1 MLHVSTLPPK
11 GGVYPSLYPS
21 PWTQTGG
28 VRMRRARRF
37 RDTGLKSNVVV
48 SVACVPFVSMRMLF
62 NFGEFLI
69 DFGTISG
76 PFFYLQTMF
85 KQCLFTLYVAYTQS
99 VISNTPYKVLKVFH
113 LRGSVEIQLKS
124 VTLRA

>member
-1 MLHVSTLPPK
+1 
-11 GGVYPSLYPS
+11 
-21 PWTQTGG
+21 
-28 VRMRRARRF
+28 MRRARRF

-48 SVACVPFVSMRMLF
+48 SVACVPFVSMGMLF

-69 DFGTISG
+69 DLGTISG

-99 VISNTPYKVLKVFH
+99 VISNNPITVLTVFH
-113 LRGSVEIQLKS
+113 LRGSVEIQQKS
-124 VTLRA
+124 VLLHS

>member
-1 MLHVSTLPPK
+1 
-11 GGVYPSLYPS
+11 
-21 PWTQTGG
+21 
-28 VRMRRARRF
+28 MRRARRF
-37 RDTGLKSNVVV
+37 RDTLRFWTVVV
-48 SVACVPFVSMRMLF
+48 SVACVPFVSMEMLF

-99 VISNTPYKVLKVFH
+99 VISNNPITVLTVFH
-113 LRGSVEIQLKS
+113 LRGSVEIQQKS
-124 VTLRA
+124 VLLHSIFFLCCL

>member
-1 MLHVSTLPPK
+1 
-11 GGVYPSLYPS
+11 
-21 PWTQTGG
+21 
-28 VRMRRARRF
+28 MRRARSVQATLRF
-37 RDTGLKSNVVV
+37 CNVVV
-48 SVACVPFVSMRMLF
+48 SVACVPFVSMEMLF

-99 VISNTPYKVLKVFH
+99 VISNTPYTVLKVFH

>member
-1 MLHVSTLPPK
+1 
-11 GGVYPSLYPS
+11 
-21 PWTQTGG
+21 
-28 VRMRRARRF
+28 MRRARRLGSTLRF
-37 RDTGLKSNVVV
+37 WTVVV
-48 SVACVPFVSMRMLF
+48 SVACVPFVSMEMLF

-99 VISNTPYKVLKVFH
+99 VISNTPYTVLKVFH